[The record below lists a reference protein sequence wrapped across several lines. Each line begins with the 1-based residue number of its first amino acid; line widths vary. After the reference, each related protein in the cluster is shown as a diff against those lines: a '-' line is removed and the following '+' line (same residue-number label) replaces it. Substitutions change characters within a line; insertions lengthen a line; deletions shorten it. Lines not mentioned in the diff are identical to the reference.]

1 MKQQFYRNQ
10 VFTTVLVF
18 ILSLSVIISCSK
30 PPEIK
35 VQQMNMY
42 IPEGQS
48 VFTEEML
55 PGEIAETKIEHIAY
69 RGPLSQNIQVGAGN
83 VDMFIFI
90 KGKGQLTAD
99 TLTFGLVPESI
110 AIPMKYST
118 VQIDVPEGEVL
129 HFVHFSK
136 KLSEPDMEDL
146 AAFPAENRYDIFF
159 TRFEDCEPYTE
170 KIKSPNTVSRTVL
183 PQDIVPRVALGTVE
197 APGPDEVGA
206 HEHAMLDQLFLG
218 LTNND
223 IVVHADGA
231 SAQLKEYSLMHIPLG
246 SSHGVTVDENKKMY
260 YMWMDFFLTR
270 EGQEWLK
277 THKPIPADKKDY

>member
-1 MKQQFYRNQ
+1 MKLQFLRNQ
-10 VFTTVLVF
+10 IFG
-18 ILSLSVIISCSK
+18 SLIIIGFSLPVVISCSK
-30 PPEIK
+30 SPEIV
-35 VQQMNMY
+35 VQQMNME

-55 PGEIAETKIEHIAY
+55 SGEIAETKIEHIAY

-83 VDMFIFI
+83 VDMFLFI
-90 KGKGQLTAD
+90 KGNGKLTAD
-99 TLTFGLVPESI
+99 TLAFDLVPESI
-110 AIPMKYST
+110 AIPIKYSS
-118 VQIDVPEGEVL
+118 VQIDVPEGKVL

-136 KLSEPDMEDL
+136 KLSEPDLEDL

-231 SAQLKEYSLMHIPLG
+231 SARLKEYSLMHIPLG
-246 SSHGVTVDENKKMY
+246 SSHGVTVGENKKMY

-277 THKPIPADKKDY
+277 THKPVPADKKDY

>member
-1 MKQQFYRNQ
+1 MKLQFYRNQ

-18 ILSLSVIISCSK
+18 TLSLSVVISCSK
-30 PPEIK
+30 TPDIV
-35 VQQMNMY
+35 VQSMNME

-55 PGEIAETKIEHIAY
+55 PGEIAETKIEHVAY

-110 AIPMKYST
+110 AIPMKSSS

-136 KLSEPDMEDL
+136 KLSEPDLEDL

-246 SSHGVTVDENKKMY
+246 SSHGVTVGENKKMY

-277 THKPIPADKKDY
+277 THKPVPADKKDY